1 MTQKHFKYI
10 QRFNKH
16 ILKQAKLR
24 MKNKEHNI
32 IQAKPVYNIEDDIIQ
47 RFPKRKP
54 KIYYGFNTISK

>member
-1 MTQKHFKYI
+1 MNQKHFKQL

-24 MKNKEHNI
+24 MKNKEQKSIHPKSVYIEDNI
-32 IQAKPVYNIEDDIIQ
+32 IQT
-47 RFPKRKP
+47 FPKRKP